1 MESLT
6 IFEIVKR
13 INGGITAVGET
24 GYDEGCKRRIEEWDS
39 LLYHITKMFIESA
52 KGEAG
57 RYNASVK
64 EVSDKSREKLQWLYT
79 YIGAYLEEWKKEE

>member
-6 IFEIVKR
+6 IFEIAKR

-39 LLYHITKMFIESA
+39 LLYYITKMFIESA

-57 RYNASVK
+57 RHNASVK
-64 EVSDKSREKLQWLYT
+64 EVSDKSREKLQWLYA
-79 YIGAYLEEWKKEE
+79 YIGGYLEEWMKEE